1 MMVIIMRDDILET
14 IRDTFEETKNINIQY
29 LLVQQE
35 GDNEV
40 VYGLY
45 TNHIADSI
53 SFLHLP
59 ENSMETEIDN
69 IKIFMLELGT
79 VLRYIYYHGALNFLY
94 LFHHDS
100 SLMIPSDN
108 FLKLSEYVMENVPL
122 NVGKA
127 QLIFRIN
134 KVLDQNISSDDEEMK
149 TYILSLFDHIFAY
162 AFYDR
167 DYQLPDFGHNIHQIL
182 DNWNDNNVL
191 IITNYLQDIKQS
203 LEGIQRKKISE
214 QTMNEIDALY
224 IRIQFDSDNI

>member
-1 MMVIIMRDDILET
+1 MRNDILET

-45 TNHIADSI
+45 TNHVADSI

-79 VLRYIYYHGALNFLY
+79 VLRYIYHHGALNFLY
-94 LFHHDS
+94 LFHHNS
-100 SLMIPSDN
+100 SLIIPSDN

-122 NVGKA
+122 NIGKA

-162 AFYDR
+162 AFYDS

-214 QTMNEIDALY
+214 QTMNEIDTLY
-224 IRIQFDSDNI
+224 VKIQFDSDNI

>member
-1 MMVIIMRDDILET
+1 MRNDVLET

-40 VYGLY
+40 IYGLY
-45 TNHIADSI
+45 TNHVADSI

-69 IKIFMLELGT
+69 IKIFMFELGT
-79 VLRYIYYHGALNFLY
+79 VLRYIYYHGALNLLH

-100 SLMIPSDN
+100 TLIIPSDN
-108 FLKLSEYVMENVPL
+108 FLELSEYVMKNVPL
-122 NVGKA
+122 NIGKA
-127 QLIFRIN
+127 QLLFGIN
-134 KVLDQNISSDDEEMK
+134 KVLDKNISSDDEEIK
-149 TYILSLFDHIFAY
+149 THILSLFDHIFAY

-167 DYQLPDFGHNIHQIL
+167 DYQLPDFEHNIYKIL
-182 DNWNDNNVL
+182 DNWNDNNIL

-214 QTMNEIDALY
+214 QTMNEIDTLY
-224 IRIQFDSDNI
+224 VRIQFDSDNI

>member
-1 MMVIIMRDDILET
+1 MRDDILET

-45 TNHIADSI
+45 TNHVADSI

-122 NVGKA
+122 NIGKA
-127 QLIFRIN
+127 QLILRIN
-134 KVLDQNISSDDEEMK
+134 KVLDQNILSDDEEMK
-149 TYILSLFDHIFAY
+149 TYILSLFDHILAY
-162 AFYDR
+162 VFYDR
-167 DYQLPDFGHNIHQIL
+167 DYQLPDFEHNIHQIL
-182 DNWNDNNVL
+182 NDWNDNNVL
-191 IITNYLQDIKQS
+191 IVTNYLQDIKQS

-214 QTMNEIDALY
+214 QIMNKIDTLY
-224 IRIQFDSDNI
+224 IKIQIDSDNI

>member
-29 LLVQQE
+29 LLAQQE

-94 LFHHDS
+94 LFHHNS
-100 SLMIPSDN
+100 SLIIPSDN

-122 NVGKA
+122 NIGKA
-127 QLIFRIN
+127 QLILRIN
-134 KVLDQNISSDDEEMK
+134 KVLDKNVSSDDEEMK

-167 DYQLPDFGHNIHQIL
+167 DYQLPDFGHNIHQIF
-182 DNWNDNNVL
+182 DDWNDNNVL
-191 IITNYLQDIKQS
+191 IITNYLQNIKQS
-203 LEGIQRKKISE
+203 LEDIQRKKISE
-214 QTMNEIDALY
+214 QIMNEIDTLY
-224 IRIQFDSDNI
+224 IKIQIDSDNI

>member
-1 MMVIIMRDDILET
+1 MRNDVLET

-45 TNHIADSI
+45 TNHVADSI

-100 SLMIPSDN
+100 TLITPSDN
-108 FLKLSEYVMENVPL
+108 FLELSEYVMKNV
-122 NVGKA
+122 K
-127 QLIFRIN
+127 
-134 KVLDQNISSDDEEMK
+134 
-149 TYILSLFDHIFAY
+149 FDGNMRGSKEY
-162 AFYDR
+162 R
-167 DYQLPDFGHNIHQIL
+167 QIL
-182 DNWNDNNVL
+182 AKVFIN
-191 IITNYLQDIKQS
+191 
-203 LEGIQRKKISE
+203 RAISE
-214 QTMNEIDALY
+214 ITGGSYGN
-224 IRIQFDSDNI
+224 